1 MKSTSSTK
9 KGIILSTI
17 LIIVSII
24 CYYGFNLPENG
35 KSQYLILSIYLLGII
50 WVLLTVDHSLK
61 PYRLRDYFSEGFK
74 AFIVVTLLMTVYTFI
89 FHKINP
95 QIMEKGISDNNA
107 LLYEEGNKTTHE
119 IEENAEKLRSIFIP
133 MMLMISTISYLILGA
148 LITLVTAGFLSQKN
162 NSIKK

>member
-1 MKSTSSTK
+1 
-9 KGIILSTI
+9 
-17 LIIVSII
+17 
-24 CYYGFNLPENG
+24 
-35 KSQYLILSIYLLGII
+35 
-50 WVLLTVDHSLK
+50 
-61 PYRLRDYFSEGFK
+61 
-74 AFIVVTLLMTVYTFI
+74 
-89 FHKINP
+89 
-95 QIMEKGISDNNA
+95 MEKGISDNNA